1 MKVLI
6 SDKLSTKGIE
16 LFQKEEG
23 IEVDVKVGMSPEE
36 LIACIVASG
45 KYCGHNALNSR

>member
-6 SDKLSTKGIE
+6 SDKLSQKGIE

-23 IEVDVKVGMSPEE
+23 VEVEVKVGMSPQE
-36 LIACIVASG
+36 LLSCIGAYDAPG
-45 KYCGHNALNSR
+45 NI